1 MTTYELTQDHCSLRD
16 AARKFA
22 HDVLHPASMETEKAG
37 RDFPA
42 DILKQMGELG
52 FLGLDI
58 PPEHGGQGFDTL
70 TCGVILEEIS
80 ATWFSAASYCMTLS
94 TGPILFAGSDEQKK
108 SILPLL
114 CSGKIVTAFALT
126 EPDGGSDAA
135 AIKTFARKD
144 GDDYVINGT
153 KIFITNAHRADVLV
167 VFVRTDAAAKRGHG
181 ISILLVD
188 KGTKGLVIGE
198 RYRTLGHQANGIS
211 EIVFDNCRV
220 PRANLVGEEGKGFAY
235 IQRGFATKIRAV
247 YGARCV
253 GVAQGAMDYALQYAN
268 ERRQF
273 GQSIASFQGNR
284 FKVADI
290 LSKIEAARH
299 LSYRACVLA
308 DQETEE
314 AAVAASMAKHFASNV
329 CMEATSEAI
338 QLMGGHGFI
347 ADHPLERYYREAKLF
362 QIGDGTSEVLRLLIS
377 RYANACAQARQPA
390 RLT

>member
-1 MTTYELTQDHCSLRD
+1 MTYQLTSDHLALRD

-22 HDVLHPASMETEKAG
+22 REVLHPVSMETEKAH

-42 DILKQMGELG
+42 ELLRQMGSLG
-52 FLGLDI
+52 YLGLDI
-58 PPEHGGQGFDTL
+58 PVEYGGQGLDTL
-70 TCGVILEEIS
+70 SCGVILEEFS
-80 ATWFSAASYCMTLS
+80 SRWFSAASYPMTLA
-94 TGPILFAGSDEQKK
+94 TGPILYAGSEEQKRHVM
-108 SILPLL
+108 PRL
-114 CSGKIVTAFALT
+114 CRGEIVTAFALT

-135 AIKTFARKD
+135 SIKTHARRD
-144 GDDYVINGT
+144 GGDWVINGR

-167 VFVRTDAAAKRGHG
+167 VFVRTDPKAARGGG
-181 ISILLVD
+181 ISIFLID

-211 EIVFDNCRV
+211 EVIFEDCRV
-220 PRANLVGEEGKGFAY
+220 PGSALVGEEGKGFTY
-235 IQRGFATKIRAV
+235 IQRGFATKVRAV

-268 ERRQF
+268 ERKQF
-273 GQSIASFQGNR
+273 GNVVASYQGNR
-284 FKVADI
+284 FKVADL

-308 DQETEE
+308 EREDEQGT
-314 AAVAASMAKHFASNV
+314 VAASMAKHFGSNV

-338 QLMGGHGFI
+338 QLMGGHGYV

-362 QIGDGTSEVLRLLIS
+362 QIGDGTSELLRLLVS
-377 RYANACAQARQPA
+377 RYANTRAQSMQPA
-390 RLT
+390 QLD

>member
-1 MTTYELTQDHCSLRD
+1 MTYELTTEQLALRE

-22 HDVLHPASMETEKAG
+22 REVLHPASMETEKAH
-37 RDFPA
+37 RDMPA
-42 DILKQMGELG
+42 DLLLQMGKLG
-52 FLGLDI
+52 YLGLDI
-58 PPEHGGQGFDTL
+58 PVEYGGQGLDTL
-70 TCGVILEEIS
+70 SCGVILEEFS
-80 ATWFSAASYCMTLS
+80 SRWFSAASYPMTLA
-94 TGPILFAGSDEQKK
+94 TGPILYAGSEEQKRHVM
-108 SILPLL
+108 PRL
-114 CSGKIVTAFALT
+114 CRGEIVTAFALT

-135 AIKTFARKD
+135 AIKTHARRD
-144 GDDYVINGT
+144 GDDWIINGR

-167 VFVRTDAAAKRGHG
+167 VFVRTDTKVARGGG
-181 ISILLVD
+181 ISIFLID

-211 EIVFDNCRV
+211 EVIFEDCRV
-220 PRANLVGEEGKGFAY
+220 PKSALVGEEGKGFTY
-235 IQRGFATKIRAV
+235 IQRGFATKVRAV

-268 ERRQF
+268 ERKQF
-273 GQSIASFQGNR
+273 GNTVASYQGNR
-284 FKVADI
+284 FKVADL

-308 DQETEE
+308 EREDEQGT
-314 AAVAASMAKHFASNV
+314 VAASMAKHFGSNV

-362 QIGDGTSEVLRLLIS
+362 QIGDGTSELLRLLIS
-377 RYANACAQARQPA
+377 RYANTRAQSKQPA
-390 RLT
+390 QLD